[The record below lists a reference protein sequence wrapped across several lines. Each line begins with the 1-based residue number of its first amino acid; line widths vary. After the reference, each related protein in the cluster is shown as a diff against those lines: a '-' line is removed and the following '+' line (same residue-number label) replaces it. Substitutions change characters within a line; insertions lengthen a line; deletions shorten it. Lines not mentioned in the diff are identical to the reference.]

1 MQRLLEFGIVL
12 IVLEKRNIIDEFIK
26 KIERLQGIGVDV
38 SKIKS
43 IDTVKTLIENQKIEI
58 DEKEIERLGLK
69 LDDRIGKKQHDIV
82 QAYRGN
88 VSSKPPTKEQVQRL
102 LELGIVLDKKE
113 RTGKEIA
120 EASISSIKD
129 MELADAEDVALQLLV
144 EKSKEG
150 GINIDEQS

>member
-12 IVLEKRNIIDEFIK
+12 EERNIIDEFIEK
-26 KIERLQGIGVDV
+26 LEKLQGIGIEV

-43 IDTVKTLIENQKIEI
+43 RDTVETLIENQKIEI

-69 LDDRIGKKQHDIV
+69 LDDRIGQNKANIV
-82 QAYRGN
+82 RAYKGN
-88 VSSKPPTKEQVQRL
+88 RNYKPPTKEQVQRL

-120 EASISSIKD
+120 EASISSIKV
-129 MELADAEDVALQLLV
+129 MELTDEENKALQQLV

-150 GINIDEQS
+150 GIKKDEQS

>member
-1 MQRLLEFGIVL
+1 M
-12 IVLEKRNIIDEFIK
+12 
-26 KIERLQGIGVDV
+26 
-38 SKIKS
+38 
-43 IDTVKTLIENQKIEI
+43 
-58 DEKEIERLGLK
+58 
-69 LDDRIGKKQHDIV
+69 
-82 QAYRGN
+82 
-88 VSSKPPTKEQVQRL
+88 QRL

>member
-12 IVLEKRNIIDEFIK
+12 EERNIIDEFIEK
-26 KIERLQGIGVDV
+26 LEKLQGIGVDV
-38 SKIKS
+38 SKIKQK
-43 IDTVKTLIENQKIEI
+43 DTVKKLIEKQKIEI

-69 LDDRIGKKQHDIV
+69 LDDRIGQNKANIV
-82 QAYRGN
+82 KAYRGN
-88 VSSKPPTKEQVQRL
+88 GNYKPPTKEQVQRL
-102 LELGIVLDKKE
+102 LEFGIVLDKKE

-129 MELADAEDVALQLLV
+129 MELADAEDKALQNLV
-144 EKSKEG
+144 EQTKEG